1 MNYNDTNCPDEIII
15 MLENLLTFEINEIT
29 FDKGIKFILEKKN
42 NVMLLQPISNNWLFS
57 FRNSE
62 IHHQRKQE
70 EFDRFVEAN
79 FYNSL
84 LIIKINNS
92 KNDKS
97 INQRSFYN
105 FYLLINTRIIQKNS
119 NAFNY
124 ESRNQRISSRGS
136 SFNSHPSL
144 NTRFPLDLSPRF
156 TRNIIIYPCEEIG
169 KKGRE
174 KEDNSSCWIVH
185 PHPRAEKSR
194 NREENRW
201 LPRLKGMIFGTR
213 KIVTTQ
219 TAKAK

>member
-1 MNYNDTNCPDEIII
+1 M
-15 MLENLLTFEINEIT
+15 
-29 FDKGIKFILEKKN
+29 
-42 NVMLLQPISNNWLFS
+42 LFS

-62 IHHQRKQE
+62 IQRKQE

-105 FYLLINTRIIQKNS
+105 FYPLINTRIIQEN
-119 NAFNY
+119 NVFNY

-136 SFNSHPSL
+136 SFNSHPFL

-185 PHPRAEKSR
+185 PHPRVEKSR

-219 TAKAK
+219 TRRKPSDRYLDGLVARRRKVVNR

>member
-1 MNYNDTNCPDEIII
+1 
-15 MLENLLTFEINEIT
+15 
-29 FDKGIKFILEKKN
+29 
-42 NVMLLQPISNNWLFS
+42 MLLQPISNNWLFPCYFHS
-57 FRNSE
+57 EIQKFKGNKRNS
-62 IHHQRKQE
+62 IDLQKPI
-70 EFDRFVEAN
+70 FIPK
-79 FYNSL
+79 

-219 TAKAK
+219 TRRKPSDRYLDGLVARRRKVVNR

>member
-1 MNYNDTNCPDEIII
+1 
-15 MLENLLTFEINEIT
+15 
-29 FDKGIKFILEKKN
+29 
-42 NVMLLQPISNNWLFS
+42 MLLQPISNNWLFPCYFHS
-57 FRNSE
+57 EIQKFTIKGNKRNS
-62 IHHQRKQE
+62 IDLQKPI
-70 EFDRFVEAN
+70 FIPK
-79 FYNSL
+79 

-105 FYLLINTRIIQKNS
+105 FYPLINTRIIQENS

-219 TAKAK
+219 TRRKPSDRYLDGLVARRRKVVNR

>member
-1 MNYNDTNCPDEIII
+1 
-15 MLENLLTFEINEIT
+15 
-29 FDKGIKFILEKKN
+29 
-42 NVMLLQPISNNWLFS
+42 MLLQPISNNWLFPCYFHS
-57 FRNSE
+57 EIQKFKGNKRNS
-62 IHHQRKQE
+62 IDLQKLI
-70 EFDRFVEAN
+70 FIPK
-79 FYNSL
+79 

-105 FYLLINTRIIQKNS
+105 FYPLINTRIIQKNS

-219 TAKAK
+219 TRRKPSDRYLDGLVARRRKVVNR

>member
-1 MNYNDTNCPDEIII
+1 M
-15 MLENLLTFEINEIT
+15 
-29 FDKGIKFILEKKN
+29 
-42 NVMLLQPISNNWLFS
+42 LFS

-105 FYLLINTRIIQKNS
+105 FYPLINTRIIQENS

-136 SFNSHPSL
+136 SFNSHLSL

-185 PHPRAEKSR
+185 PHPRVEKSR

-219 TAKAK
+219 TRRKPSDRYLDGLVARRRKVVNR

>member
-1 MNYNDTNCPDEIII
+1 
-15 MLENLLTFEINEIT
+15 
-29 FDKGIKFILEKKN
+29 
-42 NVMLLQPISNNWLFS
+42 MLLQPISNNWLFPCYFHS
-57 FRNSE
+57 EIQKFKGNKRNS
-62 IHHQRKQE
+62 IDLQKLI
-70 EFDRFVEAN
+70 FIPK
-79 FYNSL
+79 

-105 FYLLINTRIIQKNS
+105 FYPLINTRIIQEN
-119 NAFNY
+119 NVFNY

-185 PHPRAEKSR
+185 PHPRVEKSR